1 MGYRH
6 SREDLLRAAVEVVRA
21 EGIGRLNYR
30 AVAARVGT
38 SDRMVVYYFPS
49 KTNLVTAVATDL
61 GADLQALLER
71 AFGGSDPLPPHELA
85 RRAWPV
91 LASPAADPAF
101 AAFFEI
107 VGLAC
112 ARTEPYAA
120 LAPGLLRGWVD
131 WLAPRVVGDTPA
143 ERRHGAL
150 AVMAQIDGLLLLR
163 HVGGPRMAGAAA
175 RALGVA

>member
-6 SREDLLRAAVEVVRA
+6 SREELLRAAVDAVRA
-21 EGIGRLNYR
+21 EGIGRLSYR
-30 AVAARVGT
+30 AVAERVGT

-49 KTNLVTAVATDL
+49 KTDLVLAVAGTL
-61 GADLQALLER
+61 GADLRALLER
-71 AFGGSDPLPPHELA
+71 AFGSDPLPPGELA

-91 LASPAADPAF
+91 LGSPAADPVF

-107 VGLAC
+107 IGLAC
-112 ARTEPYAA
+112 ARADPYAA
-120 LAPGLLRGWVD
+120 LAPGLVREWLD
-131 WLAPRVVGDTPA
+131 WLAPRVAGDTPA
-143 ERRHGAL
+143 ERRDGAL

-163 HVGGPRMAGAAA
+163 HAGGPRMAGAAA